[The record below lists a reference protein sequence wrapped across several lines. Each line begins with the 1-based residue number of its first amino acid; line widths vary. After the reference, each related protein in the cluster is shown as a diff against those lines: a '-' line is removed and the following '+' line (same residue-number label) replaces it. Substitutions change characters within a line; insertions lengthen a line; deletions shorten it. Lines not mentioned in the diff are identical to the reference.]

1 MEAQAVIVAV
11 KVPAKIIAINII
23 ANTNTNTVGMVVT
36 EDLRNL
42 YI

>member
-1 MEAQAVIVAV
+1 VAV
-11 KVPAKIIAINII
+11 KVPAKTIVINII
-23 ANTNTNTVGMVVT
+23 ANTNAVGMVVT